1 MIVTDSRNI
10 PMTKHILTIDDEPDI
25 REMLQQGLTME
36 GYRVSAVGSADEAR
50 RIVREDPPQLIISDL
65 QMEDVDGL
73 VLIEELKQVLPE
85 VPVLL
90 LTGVSFDPEVVR
102 ENIRKKVSAYLEKT
116 TSLDRIFG
124 EIRRLIGD

>member
-1 MIVTDSRNI
+1 VIVTDSRNI

>member
-102 ENIRKKVSAYLEKT
+102 ENIHKKVSAYLEKT

>member
-1 MIVTDSRNI
+1 
-10 PMTKHILTIDDEPDI
+10 MTKHILTIDDEPDI

-124 EIRRLIGD
+124 EIRRLLG